1 MLKKCVILP
10 QNDAD
15 RDEDAEKEAAELSMK
30 QIYNH
35 PFKRGALG
43 FDDFNYNLHNP
54 YVMIETS

>member
-1 MLKKCVILP
+1 VILP

-15 RDEDAEKEAAELSMK
+15 RDEDNEKEGAELSMK